1 MIVFIFKR
9 RKMLHKSTIKLTTF
23 INVAPLPLT
32 FTKRSLIFILSSKSD
47 AVFLYVNNDVNRSV
61 EENSIL
67 VEFQTSIK

>member
-1 MIVFIFKR
+1 MIAFIFKR

-23 INVAPLPLT
+23 INVALLPLT

-47 AVFLYVNNDVNRSV
+47 AVFIYVNNDVNRSV